1 MHSYGLKVSGL
12 WLLVFAMIRGTNPRI
27 AEWSLKRRC
36 ILNVDVVWTALVFA
50 FESEARLPMAD
61 PRS

>member
-50 FESEARLPMAD
+50 FELEA
-61 PRS
+61 